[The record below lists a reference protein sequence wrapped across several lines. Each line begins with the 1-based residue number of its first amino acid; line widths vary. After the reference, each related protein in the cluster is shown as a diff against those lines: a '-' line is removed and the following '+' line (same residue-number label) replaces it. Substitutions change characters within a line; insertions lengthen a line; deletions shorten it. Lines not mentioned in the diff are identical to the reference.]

1 MNNEVL
7 EQLKQEY
14 NETFKRMQDLGEII
28 ANCAD
33 IDTNHCGQDV
43 RQLHFDPNE
52 SQPVDL
58 PHGYKDLLGME
69 VVAICGSQTKCEGC
83 ARGNTDCVKVE
94 LVGGGYICLAKPQ
107 QEESITELD
116 DSPKSWEDVY
126 RENMELLRRHSI
138 EQSEANQRLLKALKE
153 QSEGLKRPVIS
164 FCEENEEGLGDIIAR
179 IKEDTQAFMDYLG
192 DLIKEEEQ

>member
-33 IDTNHCGQDV
+33 IDTNHCGQDADE
-43 RQLHFDPNE
+43 H
-52 SQPVDL
+52 QPENL
-58 PHGYKDLLGME
+58 TYKDLLGME
-69 VVAICGSQTKCEGC
+69 VISYGGKAMKCEGC
-83 ARGNTDCVKVE
+83 SWDCGNCVKVE
-94 LVGGGYICLAKPQ
+94 LVGGDYLCLAKQPAV
-107 QEESITELD
+107 TGLD

-126 RENMELLRRHSI
+126 RENMELVRRHSI

-153 QSEGLKRPVIS
+153 DGESSRKTVIS
-164 FCEENEEGLGDIIAR
+164 FDEEESNIMDD
-179 IKEDTQAFMDYLG
+179 IKEKTEDFLNYLDG
-192 DLIKEEEQ
+192 IFNTKEE